1 MSTPSTPIQ
10 ALAKIPFK
18 NFHTQSVP
26 PFGVIELVGSEVED
40 GVTFLKG
47 TRPSTTLRTEY
58 AINGPSR
65 VAAGDK
71 GVCYRQGDLAAAYDT
86 SSPAVGQGWGPR
98 GDQWTLS
105 KGYPAIVTVHGLRN
119 AANKILHGALA
130 PLSRVMGLAASETAP
145 LSSAQPGTQTFALR
159 VWNGTDFIAATPTT
173 TFTGYNVSTEAIAA
187 NTLTSFVNVN
197 GLWVAVVSGQ
207 SIHELVKTTTTHGA
221 GGIATTNIWTGAP
234 GSEAVTSPLKTLNA
248 TNRTS
253 VAIPSGKFCLA
264 TKIHGNWYIEP
275 WQC

>member
-105 KGYPAIVTVHGLRN
+105 KGYPAIVTVHGVRD

-130 PLSRVMGLAASETAP
+130 PLSRVMGMAASETAP
-145 LSSAQPGTQTFALR
+145 LSSAQPGTQTFSLR

-173 TFTGYNVSTEAIAA
+173 TFTGYNVSTEA